1 MNKQQRE
8 FKRQMQESLMEVK
21 KQDKEKY
28 YDYIKWNNLEDVESR
43 RKREFKEKVV
53 NIISSPFKL
62 IGRII
67 FILFILSSIFGI
79 FTRFIM
85 PNNGLKSNNTG
96 MSYSVGSTETNQQ
109 KSIISYFNKIKPL
122 SENINEQIDKRNAD
136 NKNYKN
142 GDISKNQYRD
152 NLLIYQSEVN
162 NSLEKL
168 KDIECPD
175 NIADYKN
182 LLIEQY
188 TVLNNLFTNEI
199 DYYNLGD
206 NSYKNAVNKNI
217 SEYNS
222 KNKEINNEFNNIKDK
237 YNLN

>member
-43 RKREFKEKVV
+43 RKREFKERVV

-85 PNNGLKSNNTG
+85 PNNGLKSNSTG

-168 KDIECPD
+168 KDIACPD

-182 LLIEQY
+182 LLI
-188 TVLNNLFTNEI
+188 
-199 DYYNLGD
+199 
-206 NSYKNAVNKNI
+206 
-217 SEYNS
+217 
-222 KNKEINNEFNNIKDK
+222 
-237 YNLN
+237 